1 MGQGRGGNAVGM
13 TPFALQVPPR
23 IVFGRGEAAKAVA
36 LIRAFGDQGVVVHGA
51 TPMRAA
57 WLVDALRDT
66 GCTVTPIACAQEPT
80 LAMLQAAIAMI
91 FPSLA
96 ASNRPWAQEPRGQTG
111 RVSQDIC

>member
-1 MGQGRGGNAVGM
+1 M

-23 IVFGRGEAAKAVA
+23 ILCGRGEAAKPVA
-36 LIRAFGDQGVVVHGA
+36 LIRAFADQDIAVHGA

-66 GCTVTPIACAQEPT
+66 GCAVTPIACTPKPT
-80 LAMLQAAIAMI
+80 LAMLEATLAVI

-96 ASNRPWAQEPRGQTG
+96 ASNWPCA
-111 RVSQDIC
+111 

>member
-1 MGQGRGGNAVGM
+1 M

-23 IVFGRGEAAKAVA
+23 ILFGRGEAAKPVA

-66 GCTVTPIACAQEPT
+66 GCAVTPIACAQEPT
-80 LAMLQAAIAMI
+80 LAMLEAALAMI

-96 ASNRPWAQEPRGQTG
+96 ASNRPCA
-111 RVSQDIC
+111 

>member
-1 MGQGRGGNAVGM
+1 MGQGRGGNADGM

-23 IVFGRGEAAKAVA
+23 ILFGRGEAAKPVA
-36 LIRAFGDQGVVVHGA
+36 LIRAFADQDIAVHGA

-66 GCTVTPIACAQEPT
+66 GCAVTPIACTPKPT
-80 LAMLQAAIAMI
+80 LAMLEATLAVI

-96 ASNRPWAQEPRGQTG
+96 ASNWPCA
-111 RVSQDIC
+111 